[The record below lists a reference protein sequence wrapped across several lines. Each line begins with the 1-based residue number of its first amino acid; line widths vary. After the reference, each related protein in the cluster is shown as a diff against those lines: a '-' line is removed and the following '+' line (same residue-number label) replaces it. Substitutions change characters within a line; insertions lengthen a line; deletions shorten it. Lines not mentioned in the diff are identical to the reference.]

1 MRSEDLTHRDR
12 APTELDLASLGDI
25 PDPLA
30 TVFLLTKSS
39 APAASKQAA
48 FSSVEAK
55 VVAAPHAFTRVE
67 VRRRR
72 LVALTVS
79 LVWFAGLLLWAG
91 LRTDFGV
98 DRAALVGQILLPAS
112 LGPIAIYAALTPGR
126 LGLGPRFEWLVGI
139 TLAAPVVFAVLA
151 LATAPSFDLSESTLV
166 KHAFGCASIA
176 VVLGLI
182 PMFAAA
188 YGLRRVCVT
197 GAPWRSALV
206 GIGIGLISASILG
219 MHCST
224 SDGPH
229 VLAGHVLPV
238 LVLGLL
244 ATALVRRSA
253 RVE

>member
-1 MRSEDLTHRDR
+1 MSSEDLTRD
-12 APTELDLASLGDI
+12 PSELDLALLGDI

-30 TVFLLTKSS
+30 TSLLLTKPSV
-39 APAASKQAA
+39 PAVSKQSA
-48 FSSVEAK
+48 FSSIEAK
-55 VVAAPHAFTRVE
+55 VVAAPHAFTRLE

-72 LVALTVS
+72 LVALAVS
-79 LVWFAGLLLWAG
+79 VVWFVGLLLWAG
-91 LRTDFGV
+91 LRSDFGV
-98 DRAALVGQILLPAS
+98 DRAALLGQILLPAS
-112 LGPIAIYAALTPGR
+112 LGPIAIYAAITPGR
-126 LGLGPRFEWLVGI
+126 LGLGSRFEWLVGI

-151 LATAPSFDLSESTLV
+151 LATAPSFDLSEPTLV

-182 PMFAAA
+182 PMLAATYA
-188 YGLRRVCVT
+188 LRRVCVT

-206 GIGIGLISASILG
+206 GIGIGLLSASVLG

-224 SDGPH
+224 SDGLH

-238 LVLGLL
+238 LILGLL

-253 RVE
+253 RVD